1 MPKCYKIVFLG
12 SKKVGKTA
20 IIEQLVHGHHNIG
33 SVSETTQHILL
44 YFGINAFFMQLNAYV
59 RYVNNVQY
67 KGTMSTSVYRIKY
80 SGMVRAAERGVW
92 GNFVKHHLAPLQS

>member
-33 SVSETTQHILL
+33 SVSEIIPMFWFIFRLLPWLEIGSMCEPQTARSCLALPFCAVKISIL
-44 YFGINAFFMQLNAYV
+44 YAG
-59 RYVNNVQY
+59 
-67 KGTMSTSVYRIKY
+67 
-80 SGMVRAAERGVW
+80 
-92 GNFVKHHLAPLQS
+92 

>member
-33 SVSETTQHILL
+33 SVSEIIPMFWFIFRLLPWLEIGSMCESQTVRRLVLAFCAVKMSIL
-44 YFGINAFFMQLNAYV
+44 YAG
-59 RYVNNVQY
+59 
-67 KGTMSTSVYRIKY
+67 
-80 SGMVRAAERGVW
+80 
-92 GNFVKHHLAPLQS
+92 